1 MVTTSDVGGA
11 TGALG
16 GGGTGSFCSGNGGG
30 SAGGGASK
38 AGEGELFL
46 PRIQTSQPQVLA
58 APDHSRVE
66 PEEEP
71 QEWLLVLRECWAP

>member
-1 MVTTSDVGGA
+1 MRLAEVELARFALATEAGLRGA
-11 TGALG
+11 EHR
-16 GGGTGSFCSGNGGG
+16 
-30 SAGGGASK
+30 K
-38 AGEGELFL
+38 PGEGELFL